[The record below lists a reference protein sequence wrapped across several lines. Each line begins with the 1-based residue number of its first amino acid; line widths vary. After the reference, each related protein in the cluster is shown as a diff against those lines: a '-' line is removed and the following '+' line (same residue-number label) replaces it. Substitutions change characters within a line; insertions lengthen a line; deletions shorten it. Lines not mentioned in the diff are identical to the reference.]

1 MQNSTKDTNKVSFT
15 LERAEEDDEFEEFE
29 RDGGNC
35 VISII
40 TRLEHNW
47 SKSFWFNSLGRQL
60 GYDKQEWRLLYSTSF
75 WIW

>member
-47 SKSFWFNSLGRQL
+47 SKSF
-60 GYDKQEWRLLYSTSF
+60 
-75 WIW
+75 